1 MTSAML
7 NYFSQTGHDMYSA
20 PFGDT
25 IEGKARAWRWLAFL
39 NADVHKAFG
48 QLFRTPPWAEEE
60 TVKNAMQQAARTQ
73 IAGMLKQADDQL
85 ANHA

>member
-1 MTSAML
+1 MASAML

-25 IEGKARAWRWLAFL
+25 VEGKARVWRWLAFL

-48 QLFRTPPWAEEE
+48 QLFRTPPGQK
-60 TVKNAMQQAARTQ
+60 TRPSRTPCSRLP
-73 IAGMLKQADDQL
+73 APRLPAC
-85 ANHA
+85 

>member
-25 IEGKARAWRWLAFL
+25 KEESYALIFLPQNRKAILKSYELTLA
-39 NADVHKAFG
+39 
-48 QLFRTPPWAEEE
+48 E
-60 TVKNAMQQAARTQ
+60 
-73 IAGMLKQADDQL
+73 
-85 ANHA
+85 